1 MKTVITAITLTATLF
16 TAPAMAWGDRE
27 QGILIGIIGSEIVRG
42 MQEPKH
48 VGTIQPHVTHMPRG
62 GYIDSRRAHS
72 YNPMQVCRTER
83 QYHDNLV
90 VTVEKNCRGQV
101 INVLTEAPRP
111 RY

>member
-1 MKTVITAITLTATLF
+1 MKALITAVTLTATLF

-27 QGILIGIIGSEIVRG
+27 QGILTGIVVGEIFRS

-48 VGTIQPHVTHMPRG
+48 VGTIQPHVTHSRG

-72 YNPMQVCRTER
+72 YNAMQVCRTER
-83 QYHDNLV
+83 QYHDNIV

>member
-1 MKTVITAITLTATLF
+1 MKKLITAVALTATMF
-16 TAPAMAWGDRE
+16 TAQAQAWGDRE
-27 QGILIGIIGSEIVRG
+27 QGILIGIIGSEIVRS
-42 MQEPKH
+42 MQEPKQ
-48 VGTIQPHVTHMPRG
+48 VGVIPNVTHSRG
-62 GYIDSRRAHS
+62 GYIDSRRAHT

-83 QYHDNLV
+83 QYHNNLV

>member
-1 MKTVITAITLTATLF
+1 MKKLLTAITLTAAMF
-16 TAPAMAWGDRE
+16 TAQAQAWGDRE
-27 QGILIGIIGSEIVRG
+27 QGILIGIIGSEIVRS
-42 MQEPKH
+42 MQEPKQ

-83 QYHDNLV
+83 QYHNNLV